1 MSAFDL
7 KDGVDLFYSSSF
19 WAYAKEN
26 TPTALVTC
34 SQCTCIE
41 DWNITMSSFS
51 IFNLCSMERRSLRVC
66 TVLGNC
72 SEAFSVRQ
80 KGRSS
85 DCLHHFTSDA
95 KNLKWDIPEEN
106 VQEAVHLH
114 SAFVFALVLKVWQCV
129 PKRPQELSASLN
141 TLWTRTCSQTII
153 LGPGQIHLAK
163 ALRLHPRPGWQRFP
177 VSKFALVALYAN
189 RMFVSLCWQHAETS
203 KSNLQCQMRRHA
215 WRCFW
220 KTTSFDSST
229 KLACMLL
236 IPLFSNNS
244 FGRTSTG
251 TASIS
256 SSVRLKMQ
264 HPRNLFKSSST

>member
-1 MSAFDL
+1 MTKCQPLIDTEAGL
-7 KDGVDLFYSSSF
+7 TKDGVDLFYSSSF

-80 KGRSS
+80 QGRSS

-114 SAFVFALVLKVWQCV
+114 SAFVFALVLKVWQYV

-153 LGPGQIHLAK
+153 SGARTNSSCESSPPPSTSRMAKISCQQVCSGCSVCKSNVCEFVLAK
-163 ALRLHPRPGWQRFP
+163 
-177 VSKFALVALYAN
+177 
-189 RMFVSLCWQHAETS
+189 C
-203 KSNLQCQMRRHA
+203 
-215 WRCFW
+215 
-220 KTTSFDSST
+220 
-229 KLACMLL
+229 
-236 IPLFSNNS
+236 
-244 FGRTSTG
+244 
-251 TASIS
+251 
-256 SSVRLKMQ
+256 
-264 HPRNLFKSSST
+264 RN